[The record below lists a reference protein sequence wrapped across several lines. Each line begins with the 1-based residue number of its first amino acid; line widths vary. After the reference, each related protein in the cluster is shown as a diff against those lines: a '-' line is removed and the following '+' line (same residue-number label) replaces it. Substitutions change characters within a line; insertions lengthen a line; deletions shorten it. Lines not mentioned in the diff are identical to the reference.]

1 MTFDKFDFDKRLM
14 KGITAMGYER
24 PTPVQDASIPIALT
38 GHDLIGSAQTGTGK
52 TAAFGL
58 PMLQRLLSGKQG
70 KLRALILSPTRE
82 LALQIEEAMKKFSKH
97 TKLQVLAI
105 FGGVSLGPQ
114 EARLKQGVD
123 IVVATPGRLLDHIQR
138 GNIKFKSLEM
148 LVLDEADRML
158 DMGFLPDIHRIVDS
172 LPTDRQTMMFSA
184 TMPPEIAAL
193 AKKMMRNPEHVQIGN
208 RSSAAVGITHAVYPV
223 SAHLKADLLL
233 AILHSEKS
241 PSVLVFTRT
250 KRRADRVAKLLG
262 KAGSKIA
269 VIHGD
274 RTQKQRTAALEGFK
288 LGKFEVLVA
297 TDIAARGIDV
307 ESITHVINFDVPS
320 TPEDYVH
327 RIGRT
332 ARMQA
337 LGDAFT
343 LVSPEEE
350 ILMRE
355 VEQHLGHAL
364 PRVALRDFKYD
375 TPAPEKSTGLQ
386 KASVNAPS
394 VKKSFF
400 SPKRPKL
407 PRKR

>member
-1 MTFDKFDFDKRLM
+1 M
-14 KGITAMGYER
+14 KGIATMGYER
-24 PTPVQDASIPIALT
+24 PTPIQDATIPIGLK
-38 GHDLIGSAQTGTGK
+38 GLDLIGSAQTGTGK

-58 PMLQRLLSGKQG
+58 PTLQRLLTGKQG
-70 KLRALILSPTRE
+70 KCRALILSPTRE
-82 LALQIEEAMKKFSKH
+82 LALQIEEAMKKFAKN
-97 TKLQVLAI
+97 TKLQVFAV

-123 IVVATPGRLLDHIQR
+123 VVVATPGRLLDHIER
-138 GNIKFKSLEM
+138 GNVKFKNLEI

-158 DMGFLPDIHRIVDS
+158 DMGFLPDIHRIVS
-172 LPTDRQTMMFSA
+172 YLPVERQTMMFSA
-184 TMPPEIAAL
+184 TMPPEIAVL
-193 AKKMMRNPEHVQIGN
+193 AKKMMRNPEHIQIGS

-223 SAHLKADLLL
+223 PAHLKAELLMAL
-233 AILHSEKS
+233 LRDAKA

-250 KRRADRVAKLLG
+250 KRRADRVAKMMG
-262 KAGSKIA
+262 KEGLKIG

-274 RTQKQRTAALEGFK
+274 RTQKQRTAALEGFR
-288 LGKFEVLVA
+288 LGKYEVLVA

-307 ESITHVINFDVPS
+307 ESITHVVNFDVPA

-355 VEQHLGHAL
+355 VEKH
-364 PRVALRDFKYD
+364 
-375 TPAPEKSTGLQ
+375 
-386 KASVNAPS
+386 
-394 VKKSFF
+394 
-400 SPKRPKL
+400 
-407 PRKR
+407 